1 MMRRTDSIEE
11 TRGVVRYWREHGH
24 SVGLVPTMG
33 FLHEG
38 HVSLIRRARADNEKV
53 AVSIFVNPT
62 QFGPGEDYES
72 YPRDLERDL
81 SVLSEENVDLVFIPS
96 LEQMYAKEHLVYVD
110 VESLGDVLCGA
121 QRPGHFR
128 GVCTVV
134 AKLFNIFR
142 PDRAYFGQKDAQQL
156 TIIRQM
162 ARDLNFGVE
171 IVRCPIVREPD
182 GLALSSRNAY
192 LSEKERKA
200 ALVIPR
206 SLSLAR
212 NALENGE
219 RDAGRIRII
228 IAGEIEKEPLACI
241 GYVEVVDASSLRPV
255 ERIDRPVLAAV
266 AVKIGPARLIDN
278 FMYPEDS

>member
-1 MMRRTDSIEE
+1 MRRTDSIEE

-38 HVSLIRRARADNEKV
+38 HVSLIRRARVDNEKV
-53 AVSIFVNPT
+53 AVSIFVNPI

-96 LEQMYAKEHLVYVD
+96 PEQMYSKEHFVYVD

>member
-1 MMRRTDSIEE
+1 MRRTDSIEE

-81 SVLSEENVDLVFIPS
+81 SALSEENVDLVFIPS
-96 LEQMYAKEHLVYVD
+96 PEQMYAKEHLVYVD

>member
-1 MMRRTDSIEE
+1 MRRTDSIEE

-81 SVLSEENVDLVFIPS
+81 SALSEENVDLVFIPS
-96 LEQMYAKEHLVYVD
+96 PEQMYAKEHLVYVD

-142 PDRAYFGQKDAQQL
+142 PDRAYFGQKDAQQF

-219 RDAGRIRII
+219 RDAGRIRRI

-255 ERIDRPVLAAV
+255 ERIERPVLAAV

>member
-1 MMRRTDSIEE
+1 MRRTDSIEE

-96 LEQMYAKEHLVYVD
+96 PEQMYAKEHLVYVD

>member
-1 MMRRTDSIEE
+1 MRRTDSIEE

-96 LEQMYAKEHLVYVD
+96 PEQMYAKEHLVYVD

-219 RDAGRIRII
+219 RDAGRIRRI

-278 FMYPEDS
+278 FMYPEDSQ

>member
-1 MMRRTDSIEE
+1 MRRTDSIEE

-38 HVSLIRRARADNEKV
+38 HVSLIRRARAGNEKV

-96 LEQMYAKEHLVYVD
+96 PEQMYSKEHFVYVD

-171 IVRCPIVREPD
+171 IARCPIVREPD

>member
-219 RDAGRIRII
+219 RDAGRIRRI

>member
-1 MMRRTDSIEE
+1 MRRTDSIEE

-38 HVSLIRRARADNEKV
+38 HVSLIRRARVDNEKV
-53 AVSIFVNPT
+53 AVSIFVNPI

-96 LEQMYAKEHLVYVD
+96 PEQMYSKEHFVYVD

-156 TIIRQM
+156 TIIMQM

>member
-1 MMRRTDSIEE
+1 MRRTDSIEE

-38 HVSLIRRARADNEKV
+38 HVSLIRRARAGNEKV

-96 LEQMYAKEHLVYVD
+96 PEQMYSKEHFVYVD

>member
-1 MMRRTDSIEE
+1 MRRTDSIEE

-81 SVLSEENVDLVFIPS
+81 SALSEENVDLVFIPS
-96 LEQMYAKEHLVYVD
+96 PEQMYAKEHLVYVD

-219 RDAGRIRII
+219 RDAGRIRRI

-255 ERIDRPVLAAV
+255 ERIERPVLAAV

>member
-1 MMRRTDSIEE
+1 MRRTDSIEE

-219 RDAGRIRII
+219 RDAGRIRRI

>member
-96 LEQMYAKEHLVYVD
+96 PEQMYAKEHLVYVD

-219 RDAGRIRII
+219 RDAGRIRRI

>member
-1 MMRRTDSIEE
+1 MRRTDSIEE

-81 SVLSEENVDLVFIPS
+81 SALSEENVDLVFIPS
-96 LEQMYAKEHLVYVD
+96 PEQMYAKEHLVYVD

-142 PDRAYFGQKDAQQL
+142 PDRAYFGQKDAQQF

-255 ERIDRPVLAAV
+255 ERIERPVLAAV

>member
-81 SVLSEENVDLVFIPS
+81 SALSEENVDLVFIPS
-96 LEQMYAKEHLVYVD
+96 PEQMYAKEHLVYVD

-219 RDAGRIRII
+219 RDAGRIRRI

-255 ERIDRPVLAAV
+255 ERIERPVLAAV

>member
-1 MMRRTDSIEE
+1 MRRTDSIEE

-96 LEQMYAKEHLVYVD
+96 PEQMYSKEHFVYVD

>member
-1 MMRRTDSIEE
+1 MRRTDSIEE

-96 LEQMYAKEHLVYVD
+96 PEQMYAKEHLVYVD

-255 ERIDRPVLAAV
+255 ERIERPVLAAV

>member
-1 MMRRTDSIEE
+1 MRRTDSIEE

-96 LEQMYAKEHLVYVD
+96 PEQMYAKEHLVYVD

-219 RDAGRIRII
+219 RDAGRIRRI